1 MAEPKITLTARPALS
16 GLPKQHGA
24 MTLDLVDPGPLT
36 TIAPYAGKVEAVSQ
50 ALEKAHGLALPATG
64 TLTTSGSTGLQW
76 FARDIWLLSGAVPGA
91 GLSAH
96 AALTDQSDGW
106 AVFDLTG
113 PDGAAVMAR
122 LTPVDL
128 RLSACPVG
136 TALRTEAEHMMVA
149 ITRTAPNTLRIIGF
163 RSMATSL
170 AHAIETAMARVAAG

>member
-16 GLPKQHGA
+16 GLPKRHGT

-64 TLTTSGSTGLQW
+64 TLTSSGSTSLQW
-76 FARDIWLLSGAVPGA
+76 FGRDMWLLSGAVPGA
-91 GLSAH
+91 GLSDH

-113 PDGAAVMAR
+113 PDGSAVMAR
-122 LTPVDL
+122 LAPVDL

-149 ITRTAPNTLRIIGF
+149 ITRTAPDNLRIIGF
-163 RSMATSL
+163 RSMAQSL
-170 AHAIETAMARVAAG
+170 AHAIETAMERVAAG